1 MGAGA
6 GWKVAFEQVRYA
18 VRVRLPSHVQPPT
31 LEGHN
36 FLVRTPFWV
45 FLDSMESPLSQ
56 DSIRMSVEGSGCW
69 SWPKM

>member
-6 GWKVAFEQVRYA
+6 GWKGAFEQVKYA
-18 VRVRLPSHVQPPT
+18 VRVRLPSHVRPPT

-36 FLVRTPFWV
+36 FLVRTPFRV

-56 DSIRMSVEGSGCW
+56 DSIRMSVEDSGC
-69 SWPKM
+69 